1 MKRNS
6 GSISITI
13 GASILI
19 LMSLGLAG
27 TVYSLYL
34 GDDDAQQESD
44 SSTATE
50 KNDPLARLKKE
61 KNINITPVPEDTGS
75 GTRTL
80 NTETGIPT
88 GTYSNP
94 PTTVN
99 SFGGSETGVER
110 PIDNYGSSVERNR
123 LNQERFSSTTPDYS
137 SPDYSSPA
145 SSNNFNN
152 TSDNSLIEPLEND
165 DFLDT
170 NTSTDSSEEE
180 SLTPPALTERSF

>member
-6 GSISITI
+6 GSISIII

-34 GDDDAQQESD
+34 GDSERQESD
-44 SSTATE
+44 SPETAA

-80 NTETGIPT
+80 DTETGIPT

-99 SFGGSETGVER
+99 SFGSSDTGIDR

-137 SPDYSSPA
+137 KPA

-152 TSDNSLIEPLEND
+152 TSDNSLIEPLDNS

-170 NTSTDSSEEE
+170 STSTSEEE
-180 SLTPPALTERSF
+180 SLTSPALTDPSF